1 MLGEYSSLD
10 FPMPIAEVS
19 STATSAG
26 CALVPVVPTLRWSPL
41 PHQRHS
47 RTDPSFVTQLIAT
60 AELIPQT
67 CALRRATSTAYRCTA
82 SRNKMTLTGTRMRQI
97 A

>member
-1 MLGEYSSLD
+1 
-10 FPMPIAEVS
+10 MPIAEVS
-19 STATSAG
+19 RIAISAG
-26 CALVPVVPTLRWSPL
+26 ALVPVVPTLRWSPL
-41 PHQRHS
+41 PHQRLY

-67 CALRRATSTAYRCTA
+67 CALRRSTSSAYR
-82 SRNKMTLTGTRMRQI
+82 SSDNRNQMTGTGARMRHT

>member
-1 MLGEYSSLD
+1 
-10 FPMPIAEVS
+10 MPIAEVS
-19 STATSAG
+19 RIATSAG

-41 PHQRHS
+41 PHQRRF

-60 AELIPQT
+60 AEFIPQT
-67 CALRRATSTAYRCTA
+67 CALRRATSTAYR
-82 SRNKMTLTGTRMRQI
+82 SSDNRNQMTETGALMRQI

>member
-1 MLGEYSSLD
+1 
-10 FPMPIAEVS
+10 MPIAEVS
-19 STATSAG
+19 YIATSAG
-26 CALVPVVPTLRWSPL
+26 CALVPVVPTLRWCRCL
-41 PHQRHS
+41 INAVF

-67 CALRRATSTAYRCTA
+67 CALRRATSTAYR
-82 SRNKMTLTGTRMRQI
+82 SIDNRNQMTVTGARMRQI

>member
-1 MLGEYSSLD
+1 
-10 FPMPIAEVS
+10 MPIAEVIRIV
-19 STATSAG
+19 TGAG

-41 PHQRHS
+41 PHQCRS
-47 RTDPSFVTQLIAT
+47 RTDPSFVTQLIAS

-67 CALRRATSTAYRCTA
+67 SALRRATSTAYR
-82 SRNKMTLTGTRMRQI
+82 SSDNRNQKTETGARMRQI

>member
-1 MLGEYSSLD
+1 
-10 FPMPIAEVS
+10 MPIAEVRRI
-19 STATSAG
+19 ATSAE

-41 PHQRHS
+41 PHQRRF

-67 CALRRATSTAYRCTA
+67 CALRWTTSTAYR
-82 SRNKMTLTGTRMRQI
+82 SSDNRNRMTVTGARMRQT

>member
-1 MLGEYSSLD
+1 LD

-19 STATSAG
+19 YIATSAG
-26 CALVPVVPTLRWSPL
+26 CALVPVMPTLRWSPL
-41 PHQRHS
+41 PHQCRS
-47 RTDPSFVTQLIAT
+47 RSDPWFVTQLIAS

-67 CALRRATSTAYRCTA
+67 CALRRATSTAYRSTA
-82 SRNKMTLTGTRMRQI
+82 NRNQMTVMGARMRQS

>member
-1 MLGEYSSLD
+1 
-10 FPMPIAEVS
+10 MPIAKANCI
-19 STATSAG
+19 ATSAG

-41 PHQRHS
+41 PHQRKS
-47 RTDPSFVTQLIAT
+47 RVDPSFVTQLIAA

-67 CALRRATSTAYRCTA
+67 CALRRSTSTAYRSTA
-82 SRNKMTLTGTRMRQI
+82 NRNHMTAMDARMRQT

>member
-1 MLGEYSSLD
+1 
-10 FPMPIAEVS
+10 MPIAEVS
-19 STATSAG
+19 RSAG

-41 PHQRHS
+41 PHQRRS

-67 CALRRATSTAYRCTA
+67 CALRRATSTAYRSTA
-82 SRNKMTLTGTRMRQI
+82 NRNQMTVTGARMRQI

>member
-1 MLGEYSSLD
+1 MS
-10 FPMPIAEVS
+10 IAEVS
-19 STATSAG
+19 RIATNAG

-41 PHQRHS
+41 PHQRRS

-67 CALRRATSTAYRCTA
+67 CALRRATSTAYRSTA
-82 SRNKMTLTGTRMRQI
+82 NRNQMTVTGARMRQI

>member
-1 MLGEYSSLD
+1 
-10 FPMPIAEVS
+10 MPIAEVS
-19 STATSAG
+19 RISTSAG
-26 CALVPVVPTLRWSPL
+26 CALVPVVLTLRWSPL
-41 PHQRHS
+41 PHQCRL

-67 CALRRATSTAYRCTA
+67 CALQRATSTAYRSTA
-82 SRNKMTLTGTRMRQI
+82 NRNQMTVTGTRMRQS

>member
-1 MLGEYSSLD
+1 
-10 FPMPIAEVS
+10 MPIAEVS
-19 STATSAG
+19 RIATSAG

-41 PHQRHS
+41 PHQRSS

-67 CALRRATSTAYRCTA
+67 CALRRTTTTAYRSTA
-82 SRNKMTLTGTRMRQI
+82 NRNRMTVTGSRMRHS

>member
-1 MLGEYSSLD
+1 
-10 FPMPIAEVS
+10 MPIAEVS
-19 STATSAG
+19 RIATSAE

-41 PHQRHS
+41 PHQRRF

-67 CALRRATSTAYRCTA
+67 CALRWTMSTAYR
-82 SRNKMTLTGTRMRQI
+82 SSDNRNRMTVTVARMRQI

>member
-1 MLGEYSSLD
+1 
-10 FPMPIAEVS
+10 MPIAEVS
-19 STATSAG
+19 RIATSAE

-41 PHQRHS
+41 PHQHRF

-67 CALRRATSTAYRCTA
+67 CALRRATPTEALAAYRSTANQNQT
-82 SRNKMTLTGTRMRQI
+82 TVTGARMRQI